1 MVGSGGQLPPPA
13 TRIQNHAHRRTRHNV
28 CGFAWVIGLF
38 TPCQLHA
45 RTPHL
50 HLHTSIHTHARTPAM
65 CLLCTHPNIEIESA
79 TGFWCVLMLVC
90 VCSSLGD
97 VSMST
102 GWQFV
107 CVCVF
112 ICANFVAGDLHAPVY
127 GYIFIHLS
135 FANHANHDR
144 PLAGGGQWGASG
156 GNRDRASLT
165 QPLTHKTSCALECTH
180 TQTVRR
186 RANNIFGAHPSLPP
200 PARPQLGATAM
211 RQRTLRRARDH
222 VAPRCGHRTASKRGA
237 AIQREQC
244 RGLYTI
250 LVVSARFR

>member
-45 RTPHL
+45 RTP

-107 CVCVF
+107 CVCVCLF
-112 ICANFVAGDLHAPVY
+112 ALISWPAIFMRPYTDIYL
-127 GYIFIHLS
+127 YIYRSPITRITTGRS
-135 FANHANHDR
+135 R
-144 PLAGGGQWGASG
+144 GGQWGASG

-180 TQTVRR
+180 TNRSQASQQHLRCT
-186 RANNIFGAHPSLPP
+186 PLSPP
-200 PARPQLGATAM
+200 LPARSWAQ
-211 RQRTLRRARDH
+211 
-222 VAPRCGHRTASKRGA
+222 PR
-237 AIQREQC
+237 
-244 RGLYTI
+244 
-250 LVVSARFR
+250 